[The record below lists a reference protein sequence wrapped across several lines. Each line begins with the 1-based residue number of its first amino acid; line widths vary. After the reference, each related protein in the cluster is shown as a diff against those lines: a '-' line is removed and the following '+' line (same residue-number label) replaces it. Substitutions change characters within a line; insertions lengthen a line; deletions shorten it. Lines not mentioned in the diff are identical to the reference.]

1 MASGQGKE
9 RDSTNGSGTGWPG
22 AGYNPNASPYGTVPP
37 APFTLTPYQPR
48 GPWGVTPNVS
58 QFMTPNWANIAA
70 FGQRTPQE
78 AAALQS
84 VSGLARLISGQGSNL
99 YNVGSPAYQQA
110 LAYYQR
116 LLGGDHAAITEAV
129 APEGEAVSEV
139 YKGAG
144 KSLEAGPLRGGAK
157 DLATAEL
164 SRQKTGQIAAIAPAA
179 RQAAAGAAGQL
190 GLAGATAGTSAEQAG
205 AGLYG
210 QVVGAEQGNRQA
222 AQAQS
227 LNQQNLGLQASLGA
241 AKLTLDDLVQS
252 GQLGVAE
259 YRAMTE
265 GQLGAGRLTLDQYL
279 GQGNLSLRQQELA
292 QRVKEWQ
299 TQQSQNQAG
308 IFGKIFGAL
317 LPFLSGGGGGGGGGG
332 RGIGSGGAL
341 PGTSTSYNYTPGT
354 YDPSNPYSDYSPAD
368 AYGPGTGNDYP
379 TNYNY

>member
-22 AGYNPNASPYGTVPP
+22 AGYDPKNANPWGIPP
-37 APFTLTPYQPR
+37 APFTLSPYQPR
-48 GPWGVTPNVS
+48 GPWGITPDVS
-58 QFMTPNWANIAA
+58 QFMSPNWANIAA

-78 AAALQS
+78 MQALNS

-129 APEGEAVSEV
+129 APEGEALAEV

-144 KSLEAGPLRGGAK
+144 KSLEAGPLRGGAR

-164 SRQKTGQIAAIAPAA
+164 GRQKAGQIAAIAPAA
-179 RQAAAGAAGQL
+179 RQAAASQAGQL

-205 AGLYG
+205 AGLYN
-210 QVVGAEQGNRQA
+210 QVVGSEQQNRQA
-222 AQAQS
+222 AQTQS

-292 QRVKEWQ
+292 QRIKEYQ
-299 TQQSQNQAG
+299 AQQQQAQAG
-308 IFGKIFGAL
+308 IWGKILGSL
-317 LPFLSGGGGGGGGGG
+317 LPFLKSGGGAPGGPGGG
-332 RGIGSGGAL
+332 SSPGGAGAGGYGYGYGDTFNWDT
-341 PGTSTSYNYTPGT
+341 GTDYQTP
-354 YDPSNPYSDYSPAD
+354 Y
-368 AYGPGTGNDYP
+368 YGPGTDQDYP
-379 TNYNY
+379 TPYGY